1 MVTSFLP
8 YLLPYG
14 LADCRCTTWW
24 AGARTRRRC
33 LAGRA
38 RRGGSTRTLTLTLTL
53 TLTQTLTL
61 TLTPTPTLTL
71 TLTQTQT
78 QTLTLTL
85 TRWINEDKLKR
96 LAFPPAADTAVWL
109 CGVDAMY
116 TSLAGSRLKPLAPD
130 SVLARLGYSEDMV
143 WRS

>member
-61 TLTPTPTLTL
+61 
-71 TLTQTQT
+71 
-78 QTLTLTL
+78 TLTLTL